1 MLQIILIIL
10 GSIIAIVLLAALVMP
25 NKYSIISSIEI
36 NRPKEDVFNYIKYL
50 KNQEN
55 YSKWVMADPNV
66 KLVYTGTDGT
76 VGFKAAWTSEM
87 KNVGV
92 GEQEITQ
99 INEGVGYHATI
110 RFEKPFK
117 GESFATVT
125 VENVSNNKSKIITV
139 FNTSNPFPM
148 NAIAPLIKN
157 MLLKDMDENSAKMK
171 SILEK

>member
-10 GSIIAIVLLAALVMP
+10 GSIIAIVLLAALVMS
-25 NKYSIISSIEI
+25 NEYSLSSSIEI
-36 NRPKEDVFNYIKYL
+36 NRPKADVFNYIKYL

-99 INEGVGYHATI
+99 INEGVGYHVTI

-117 GESFATVT
+117 GESFASTT
-125 VENVSNNKSKIITV
+125 IENVSNNKSKLTTV
-139 FNTSNPFPM
+139 FNTSTPFPM
-148 NAIAPLIKN
+148 NLLSPLLKK
-157 MLLKDMDENSAKMK
+157 MLVKDMDENSAKLK
-171 SILEK
+171 SILEN

>member
-10 GSIIAIVLLAALVMP
+10 GSIIAIVLLASMIMP
-25 NKYSIISSIEI
+25 NKYAIISSIEI
-36 NRPKEDVFNYIKYL
+36 DRSTADVFNYIKYL

-55 YSKWVMADPNV
+55 YSKWVMADPNI
-66 KLVYTGTDGT
+66 KLVYTGIDGT

-92 GEQEITQ
+92 GEQEITE

-117 GESFATVT
+117 GESFATAT
-125 VENVSNNKSKIITV
+125 VETVSNNKTKLTTV
-139 FNTSNPFPM
+139 FNTSTPFPM
-148 NAIAPLIKN
+148 NVLAPLLKK
-157 MLLKDMDENSAKMK
+157 MLVKDMDENAAKLK